1 MTATNNSQPRVI
13 TLFRRHECKYLIP
26 EEVAAGIR
34 TFAQPYVA
42 PDPYAASSD
51 DLSYDIASL
60 YLDSPDLKLFWE
72 TEDGQLNRIK
82 LRIRTY
88 GDASDEPVFMEIKRR
103 FNSLVLKGR
112 ARIERSHMDAI
123 LAGGIPESLALK
135 NNQQSCY
142 EEFLGWMARWLAEPT
157 VWVKYRREAY
167 VGTFNQDIRITM
179 DRKLVC
185 SPTSAKADMSP
196 ASSWLPVEPRM
207 VVLEIKFDGSY
218 PDWVARLI
226 QKFHLEKRSYS
237 KYGNSIKRSAQDMPH
252 QSLKS
257 LAACS

>member
-1 MTATNNSQPRVI
+1 MTAIDSNQPRVI

-26 EEVAAGIR
+26 EEVAAEIR
-34 TFAQPYVA
+34 KFARPYVA
-42 PDPYAASSD
+42 PDPFAAASP

-88 GDASDEPVFMEIKRR
+88 NDDPNAPVFMEIKRR

-112 ARIERSHMDAI
+112 ARIERPHMDSI
-123 LAGGIPESLALK
+123 LAGSAPEVLLLK
-135 NNQQSCY
+135 NNQKNCY
-142 EEFLGWMARWLAEPT
+142 DEFLSWMARWLAQPT

-185 SPTSAKADMSP
+185 SPSRQGANMAPGTT
-196 ASSWLPVEPRM
+196 WLPVE
-207 VVLEIKFDGSY
+207 
-218 PDWVARLI
+218 
-226 QKFHLEKRSYS
+226 
-237 KYGNSIKRSAQDMPH
+237 
-252 QSLKS
+252 
-257 LAACS
+257 